1 MNPSVAARVQS
12 IVIKNLDVSEDEVTL
27 EARLLH
33 DLGADELDLVKLRMD
48 LEENFD
54 INFPNDADEIFLKF
68 ETVGELIEYVQGQI
82 DAVGTGSTD
91 Q

>member
-1 MNPSVAARVQS
+1 MSTSVAARVQS
-12 IVIKNLDVSEDEVTL
+12 IVVKNLDVSEDEVTV

-82 DAVGTGSTD
+82 DAAGTGSTD